1 MDHES
6 WGLVYNFFGILFSF
20 SLGQQ
25 MHLLVAFIT
34 RIQSVYSVLNGSN
47 GILPKNSSQCRMHPE
62 IWEGVMVVF
71 ALLGILHQYQERY
84 KSGGSHLILSCND
97 Q

>member
-1 MDHES
+1 
-6 WGLVYNFFGILFSF
+6 
-20 SLGQQ
+20 

-47 GILPKNSSQCRMHPE
+47 GILPKNSSQCTMHPE

-71 ALLGILHQYQERY
+71 CTVRNSASIPRKVQKWWIALDFILQ
-84 KSGGSHLILSCND
+84 
-97 Q
+97 